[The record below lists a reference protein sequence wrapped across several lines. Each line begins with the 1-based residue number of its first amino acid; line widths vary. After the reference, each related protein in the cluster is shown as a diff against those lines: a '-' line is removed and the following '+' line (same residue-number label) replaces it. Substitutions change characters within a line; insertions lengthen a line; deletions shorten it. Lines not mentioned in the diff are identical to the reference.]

1 MSLEASRSAAGTT
14 GVERT
19 SVSEH
24 RALAKEVVLLKTV
37 ADAIAGHAPE
47 QALDHLDRA
56 LALLDRVASH
66 ARAEHERRFRL
77 AYRDCRPVAAEF
89 DRVEADRLTQRL
101 GARKAGLARGD
112 AGSAIEEIRRLLYE
126 LHALT
131 RLHFADELVDAANGG
146 SSIEP
151 DAQLSLFA
159 MP

>member
-1 MSLEASRSAAGTT
+1 MSLEASRSATGTT
-14 GVERT
+14 GGERT
-19 SVSEH
+19 SVNEH
-24 RALAKEVVLLKTV
+24 RALAKEVALLRTV
-37 ADAIAGHAPE
+37 ADTIAGHRLE
-47 QALDHLDRA
+47 HALDHLDRA
-56 LALLDRVASH
+56 LILLERVASH
-66 ARAEHERRFRL
+66 ARAERERRFRL

-101 GARKAGLARGD
+101 GARKASLARGD
-112 AGSAIEEIRRLLYE
+112 AGTAIEEIRRLLYE

-146 SSIEP
+146 SSIEA